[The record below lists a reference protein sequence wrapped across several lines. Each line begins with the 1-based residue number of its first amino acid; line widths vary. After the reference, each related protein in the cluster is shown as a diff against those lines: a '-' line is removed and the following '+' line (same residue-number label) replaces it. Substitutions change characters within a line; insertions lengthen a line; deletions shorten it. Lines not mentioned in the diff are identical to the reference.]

1 MTTLVVGVYISRTV
15 SSDRLLCRS
24 VGPYRMLDPQ
34 KGDCAYPHL
43 SLSAVC
49 LDFNLLLPSGNLAFS
64 VSSLPLPFTWAKAW
78 SPLSILLSFS
88 AKTLTSL
95 ADSQLHDTF
104 DSSRSLL
111 LNFHRLLLDC
121 RHLSPTDPTY
131 YRRGLVPIP
140 NIPSTTTTTTTPCAL
155 HYGRSARP
163 AQPSCPR
170 PWLSMSISQ
179 IPVRHPTAS
188 PAYKRTQLTFL
199 SLFLSGQHRQH

>member
-1 MTTLVVGVYISRTV
+1 MNDHLQRVLQVLCL
-15 SSDRLLCRS
+15 SDRLLCRS
-24 VGPYRMLDPQ
+24 VGPYRVLDPQ

-43 SLSAVC
+43 SLSALVC

-95 ADSQLHDTF
+95 ADSRPHDTLF

-121 RHLSPTDPTY
+121 RHLSPTDPTDVDWS
-131 YRRGLVPIP
+131 RFLISFNEQRRQRRQQHHHALFIMVALRGLRRPPALGPGCRCRFHKFRFVSPPPHLYINAP
-140 NIPSTTTTTTTPCAL
+140 N
-155 HYGRSARP
+155 
-163 AQPSCPR
+163 
-170 PWLSMSISQ
+170 
-179 IPVRHPTAS
+179 
-188 PAYKRTQLTFL
+188 
-199 SLFLSGQHRQH
+199 